1 LIHIEPNLVDSMHY
15 ARQRADGGARRSKLA
30 ILSGRRATKLNVSM
44 LVDLLWLQLLLPK
57 CLVTAKSDPPE
68 LLP

>member
-1 LIHIEPNLVDSMHY
+1 MHVSGQT
-15 ARQRADGGARRSKLA
+15 ATQGGPKLA
-30 ILSGRRATKLNVSM
+30 ILSGRRATKRNVSM
-44 LVDLLWLQLLLPK
+44 PVDLLWLQLLLPK

>member
-1 LIHIEPNLVDSMHY
+1 MHVSGQT
-15 ARQRADGGARRSKLA
+15 ATQGGPKLA
-30 ILSGRRATKLNVSM
+30 ILSGRRATKRNVSM